1 MNSSLRGA
9 WPFSGR
15 GQIFGVDAAAHAVR
29 VVNARSEEMMST
41 NAPRKRRRENRVHGR
56 PGPTV
61 SGVVQTATARP
72 GASVVGLES
81 SSTASRGRSFWT
93 IAATLTLFGASNS
106 APSPLY
112 AVYAQRFGFSATTL
126 TAIFAVAAL
135 FLLLT
140 LIPAGTLSDQLGR
153 RPVILGAIAV
163 QAAAMVLF
171 LLADGTALLFAAR
184 IAAGVGTGA
193 ALGVLSAALVDFQ
206 PVGTARG
213 ALVAG
218 VAVPIGLALG
228 ALGSGVLVQL
238 AAAPLRLVYWVQLA
252 ALAVAALVITLF
264 VPETIT
270 ARARHVRLGIRV
282 RVPPEARQPFAAFTP
297 GLIAI
302 WALNGLLLSLG
313 PSLALVVLRSHSH
326 VVGGLVPATLF
337 FFTAFGS
344 VATRTWD
351 GRRAVVWGTLL
362 GAVGVLVTLAGIRAS
377 SSALLFGGSAIA
389 GLGFGPAFT
398 GTLRTLAPL
407 AALSE
412 RGGLFAAVYVVCYL
426 AFALPAV
433 AAGLATTHW
442 GLRDTASVYAV
453 ILVLLALAAAALT
466 ARTPLASRANSR
478 AR

>member
-1 MNSSLRGA
+1 M
-9 WPFSGR
+9 SG
-15 GQIFGVDAAAHAVR
+15 GVHTRTASPERLVTG
-29 VVNARSEEMMST
+29 SES
-41 NAPRKRRRENRVHGR
+41 AP
-56 PGPTV
+56 
-61 SGVVQTATARP
+61 
-72 GASVVGLES
+72 
-81 SSTASRGRSFWT
+81 TASRRWSFWT
-93 IAATLTLFGASNS
+93 IAATLTLFGVSNS

-112 AVYAQRFGFSATTL
+112 PVYAQRFDFSATTL

-171 LLADGTALLFAAR
+171 LLADGTAMLYAAR
-184 IAAGVGTGA
+184 IAQGAATGA
-193 ALGVLSAALVDFQ
+193 ALGALSAALVDFQ

-228 ALGSGVLVQL
+228 ALGSGVLVQF

-252 ALAVAALVITLF
+252 ALALATLVITLF

-270 ARARHVRLGIRV
+270 ARARHVRLQIRV
-282 RVPPEARQPFAAFTP
+282 RVPPEARQAFAAFTP
-297 GLIAI
+297 GLIAT
-302 WALNGLLLSLG
+302 WALNGLLISLG

-337 FFTAFGS
+337 FLTAFGS

-351 GRRAVVWGTLL
+351 GRRAVVWGSLL

-377 SSALLFGGSAIA
+377 SSVLLLCGSAIA

-407 AALSE
+407 AAPSA

-426 AFALPAV
+426 AFGLPAV

-442 GLRDTASVYAV
+442 GLRDTASAYAL

-466 ARTPLASRANSR
+466 ARAPLASGANSQ

>member
-1 MNSSLRGA
+1 
-9 WPFSGR
+9 
-15 GQIFGVDAAAHAVR
+15 
-29 VVNARSEEMMST
+29 MST
-41 NAPRKRRRENRVHGR
+41 NAARERRRHNRVRGWRR
-56 PGPTV
+56 PAL
-61 SGVVQTATARP
+61 SGVVQTGTARP

-93 IAATLTLFGASNS
+93 IAATLMLFGISNS
-106 APSPLY
+106 TPSPLY
-112 AVYAQRFGFSATTL
+112 PVYAQRFGFSATTL

-135 FLLLT
+135 FLLLM

-184 IAAGVGTGA
+184 ILAGLATGA
-193 ALGVLSAALVDFQ
+193 ALGALSAALVDFQ

-228 ALGSGVLVQL
+228 AVGSGALVQL

-252 ALAVAALVITLF
+252 ALALATLVITLF

-270 ARARHVRLGIRV
+270 ARARHVRLQIRV
-282 RVPPEARQPFAAFTP
+282 RVPPEARLAFAAFTP
-297 GLIAI
+297 GLIAT

-313 PSLALVVLRSHSH
+313 ASLALAVLRSHSH

-337 FFTAFGS
+337 FLTAFGS

-362 GAVGVLVTLAGIRAS
+362 GAAGVVVTLAGIRAS

-407 AALSE
+407 VAISA

-442 GLRDTASVYAV
+442 GLRDTASVYAL

-466 ARTPLASRANSR
+466 ARTPLASRANSQDR
-478 AR
+478 

>member
-1 MNSSLRGA
+1 M
-9 WPFSGR
+9 
-15 GQIFGVDAAAHAVR
+15 HAPKPVI
-29 VVNARSEEMMST
+29 
-41 NAPRKRRRENRVHGR
+41 
-56 PGPTV
+56 
-61 SGVVQTATARP
+61 
-72 GASVVGLES
+72 GLES
-81 SSTASRGRSFWT
+81 SSTAWRGRSFWT
-93 IAATLTLFGASNS
+93 IAATLMLFAASNS
-106 APSPLY
+106 TPSPLY

-171 LLADGTALLFAAR
+171 LLADGTAMLFAAR
-184 IAAGVGTGA
+184 IAQGVATGA

-228 ALGSGVLVQL
+228 AVGSGALVQL
-238 AAAPLRLVYWVQLA
+238 GAAPLRLVYWIQLA

-270 ARARHVRLGIRV
+270 ARARHVRLQIRV

-297 GLIAI
+297 GLIAT

-313 PSLALVVLRSHSH
+313 ASLALAVLRSHSH

-337 FFTAFGS
+337 LFTAFGS

-362 GAVGVLVTLAGIRAS
+362 GAAGVVVTLAGIRAS

-389 GLGFGPAFT
+389 GLGFGAAFT

-407 AALSE
+407 AALSA

-426 AFALPAV
+426 AFGLPAV

-442 GLRDTASVYAV
+442 GLRDTASAYAV
-453 ILVLLALAAAALT
+453 ILVLLALVAAALT
-466 ARTPLASRANSR
+466 ARTPLASRANSQ